1 MFIIDKIKQ
10 LCLILLFAHFE
21 ANNIRGEEESKKIPS
36 DQRCE
41 SGVARS
47 SGDATDGEAR

>member
-1 MFIIDKIKQ
+1 MSSSII
-10 LCLILLFAHFE
+10 LHASWL
-21 ANNIRGEEESKKIPS
+21 NSIRGEEESKKIPG

-47 SGDATDGEAR
+47 SGDASAGEAG